1 MTQYTMFTAI
11 VPADTVTTYRA
22 MASALHPAGDGMFMT
37 PLYSEGS
44 QEPTHYI
51 STGLIDTIFTEV
63 VTTPEMFAQAAGV
76 SLEEAQALKDGFT
89 HLAVGESVSDGEGNP
104 LPPVLHNHE
113 AIAALG
119 LSLAPQDA
127 GAAA

>member
-1 MTQYTMFTAI
+1 MTQYTMFTAV
-11 VPADTVTTYRA
+11 VPADTVETYRA
-22 MASALHPAGDGMFMT
+22 MAAALHPAGEGMFMT

-63 VTTPEMFAQAAGV
+63 VTTPQMFAQAAGV

-89 HLAVGESVSDGEGNP
+89 HLAVGESVGEEEGEFI
-104 LPPVLHNHE
+104 PVLHNHE

>member
-1 MTQYTMFTAI
+1 
-11 VPADTVTTYRA
+11 
-22 MASALHPAGDGMFMT
+22 MA

-89 HLAVGESVSDGEGNP
+89 HLAVGKSVGDEGEGEEP

-113 AIAALG
+113 AIAGLG
-119 LSLAPQDA
+119 LSLFPVEIVEEYE
-127 GAAA
+127 